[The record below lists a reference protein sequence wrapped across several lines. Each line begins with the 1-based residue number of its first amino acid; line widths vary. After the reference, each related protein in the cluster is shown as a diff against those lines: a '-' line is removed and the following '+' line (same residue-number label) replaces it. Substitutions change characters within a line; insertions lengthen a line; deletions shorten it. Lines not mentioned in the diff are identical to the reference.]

1 MGPSDVVDIIL
12 LVDVVD
18 IDDDV
23 VGIAKDET
31 FVTTAINNSMQN
43 ANEEDDRIAIVIGC
57 RIRRSR
63 IGK

>member
-1 MGPSDVVDIIL
+1 VDIIL